1 MMNITCYIVDDS
13 AAGRDRI
20 YSIIENFFS
29 DDLKVIG
36 MAASPSVAL
45 IQILHQSPE
54 IIFLDVEM
62 PGITG
67 IDLAQQL
74 KDKGYKGKIIFVTG
88 HLQYSVKAL
97 RANAFDYL
105 VKPVDVEE
113 LEQAL
118 ERYKNQNRGGFNQG
132 MIQNFEISKR
142 EEELMGL
149 MSQGLSSEEMASKT
163 KLSRHTIDTHRRNIH
178 HKTGTRNVVELINL
192 FRD

>member
-1 MMNITCYIVDDS
+1 MRITCFIVDDS

-20 YSIIENFFS
+20 KIVIENFFS
-29 DDLKVIG
+29 DDLEVIG
-36 MAASPSVAL
+36 MASSPSVAL
-45 IQILHQSPE
+45 VQMLSQSPD
-54 IIFLDVEM
+54 IVFLDVEM

-67 IDLAQQL
+67 LDLAQQL

-113 LEQAL
+113 LEQAID
-118 ERYKNQNRGGFNQG
+118 RYKKQNRGGFNQG
-132 MIQNFEISKR
+132 ILQNFKISKR

-149 MSQGLSSEEMASKT
+149 MSQGLSSEEMSEKT
-163 KLSRHTIDTHRRNIH
+163 QLSRHTIDKHRHNIYQ
-178 HKTGTRNVVELINL
+178 KTGTRNVVELINL

>member
-1 MMNITCYIVDDS
+1 MRITCFIVDDS
-13 AAGRDRI
+13 VAGRDRI

-29 DDLKVIG
+29 DDLEVIG

-45 IQILHQSPE
+45 VQILHLSPE

-74 KDKGYKGKIIFVTG
+74 NDKGYKGKIIFVTG

-105 VKPVDVEE
+105 VKPIDVQE
-113 LEQAL
+113 LEQAI
-118 ERYKNQNRGGFNQG
+118 ERFKNQNRGAFNRG
-132 MIQNFEISKR
+132 MLQNFEISKR

-149 MSQGLSSEEMASKT
+149 MSMGLSSEEMAIKT
-163 KLSRHTIDTHRRNIH
+163 QLSRHTIDTHRRNIH

-192 FRD
+192 FRE

>member
-1 MMNITCYIVDDS
+1 MRITCFIVDDS

-20 YSIIENFFS
+20 KIVIENFFS
-29 DDLKVIG
+29 DDLEVIG
-36 MAASPSVAL
+36 MASSPSVAL
-45 IQILHQSPE
+45 VQMLSQSPD
-54 IIFLDVEM
+54 IVFLDVEM

-67 IDLAQQL
+67 LDLAQQL

-113 LEQAL
+113 LEQAID
-118 ERYKNQNRGGFNQG
+118 RYKKQNRGGFNPG
-132 MIQNFEISKR
+132 ILQNFKISKR

-149 MSQGLSSEEMASKT
+149 MSQGLSSEEMSEKT
-163 KLSRHTIDTHRRNIH
+163 QLSRHTIDKHRHNIYQ
-178 HKTGTRNVVELINL
+178 KTGTRNVVELINL